1 MGFTSEIILY
11 LALSLE
17 LFSHQQSI
25 HKPFTLFQIISRTK
39 KLVYLL
45 GTLFMQEFSRL
56 SKRNALSKFFKL
68 IRFLVCR
75 NKAKDLKEL
84 LEKKMS
90 GKKWLT
96 LLS

>member
-1 MGFTSEIILY
+1 MGYGLY
-11 LALSLE
+11 IRDNFVFSSVFGAL
-17 LFSHQQSI
+17 
-25 HKPFTLFQIISRTK
+25 TR

-75 NKAKDLKEL
+75 NKGKDLKEL